1 MDRPLTA
8 LADLK
13 NLITP
18 GPVME
23 FVLLIACVVMAWVIS
38 TAVDTLPDLGQLLV
52 PSPWVLGTAL
62 LVVVTWLMRD

>member
-1 MDRPLTA
+1 
-8 LADLK
+8 
-13 NLITP
+13 
-18 GPVME
+18 ME